1 MGHSSKIVAVALAG
15 IGFFLLTCFGIF
27 AILSTPPRSPD
38 WTGFYYRGVQ
48 GRAEPLSAILKNPD
62 ARSQAGAFRTVEACQ
77 DWAEFVRLKDGAA
90 AVGREDLFYCARN
103 CRVVKGAG
111 ADCGDSQASVFIVGE

>member
-1 MGHSSKIVAVALAG
+1 MDSSSKIAVGSG
-15 IGFFLLTCFGIF
+15 IGFVLLVGFGVF

-38 WTGFYYRGVQ
+38 WTGFYYKGVQ
-48 GRAEPLSAILKNPD
+48 GRAEPLSVILKNPD
-62 ARSQAGAFRTVEACQ
+62 ARSQAGAFRTIEACQ

-111 ADCGDSQASVFIVGE
+111 ADCGDSRASVFVVGE